1 MLHKGCVITN
11 FSKRYLSLERSEEE
25 IFLIEFLF
33 NLTVAYRTVFSSE
46 GEDSAEIQFGL
57 KQINELNHRL
67 LNRLRDLRAGE
78 KWSTQQSTVEI
89 VEHHVKLSPIISGWV
104 GRAASD
110 AFNKINA

>member
-1 MLHKGCVITN
+1 MLFWSCVIRN
-11 FSKRYLSLERSEEE
+11 FSKIYLELKRSEEE
-25 IFLIEFLF
+25 AFLIEFLF
-33 NLTVAYRTVFSSE
+33 NLTVAYRTVFSSV
-46 GEDSAEIQFGL
+46 GEDSEAIQFGL

-89 VEHHVKLSPIISGWV
+89 VEHHVKLSPIISGCV

-110 AFNKINA
+110 AFHKINA

>member
-1 MLHKGCVITN
+1 MLHEGCFISN
-11 FSKRYLSLERSEEE
+11 FSKRYLGLKRSEEE
-25 IFLIEFLF
+25 TFLIELLF

-78 KWSTQQSTVEI
+78 KWCTQQYVVEML
-89 VEHHVKLSPIISGWV
+89 EHHVKLSPIISGWV
-104 GRAASD
+104 GRAVSD

>member
-1 MLHKGCVITN
+1 MLHKECVISN
-11 FSKRYLSLERSEEE
+11 FGKSYFGLTRPEEE

-46 GEDSAEIQFGL
+46 GEDSESMQFGL

-78 KWSTQQSTVEI
+78 KWSTQQDTLEM
-89 VEHHVKLSPIISGWV
+89 VEHHIKLSPIISGWV